1 MKVNNH
7 RGTESG
13 VTFPEVLVSV
23 MLLAV
28 FFASIFEVNAV
39 CLRYINASKENVG
52 ALQGVHD
59 RIERLRSLAF
69 TDLTSQTY
77 MTTLM
82 TTPADSSRFV
92 LTPTEIVVLTD
103 YATGTPSVTYTRNP
117 GASST
122 PAVTWSPSGTSS
134 FPSTTSIV
142 KATVTYNWSTT
153 FGSRSRTE
161 QTETIISTG
170 VKK

>member
-7 RGTESG
+7 RCRESG
-13 VTFPEVLVSV
+13 VTLAEVLISV
-23 MLLAV
+23 MLLVV

-69 TDLTSQTY
+69 TDLTSQSY
-77 MTTLM
+77 MTTLL
-82 TTPADSSRFV
+82 TTPADSSAFAI
-92 LTPTEIVVLTD
+92 TPTEIVVLTD
-103 YATGTPSVTYTRNP
+103 YATGTPTATYTRSP

-122 PAVTWSPSGTSS
+122 PTVTWSPSGTSS

-142 KATVTYNWSTT
+142 KATVTYNWNTT
-153 FGSRSRTE
+153 FANRSRTE